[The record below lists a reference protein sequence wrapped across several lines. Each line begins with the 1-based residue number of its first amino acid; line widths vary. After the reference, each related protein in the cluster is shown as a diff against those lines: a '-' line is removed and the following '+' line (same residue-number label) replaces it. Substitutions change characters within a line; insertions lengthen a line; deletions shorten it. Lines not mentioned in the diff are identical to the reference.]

1 MAEDNKFAEARNF
14 MSRRLRTDKELRNA
28 YFANITMM
36 IQDCQRPQYLHIG
49 DGDIVG
55 NPLDLSNSEC
65 CDALAERLLKL
76 IFDN

>member
-14 MSRRLRTDKELRNA
+14 MSRRLRTDDDLRHS
-28 YFANITMM
+28 YLANVSMM
-36 IQDCQRPQYLHIG
+36 IQDCQTPNYFHVG

-55 NPLDLSNSEC
+55 QPLDLSNSQC

-76 IFDN
+76 IFD

>member
-1 MAEDNKFAEARNF
+1 MAEDNKFAEARHL
-14 MSRRLRTDKELRNA
+14 MSRRLRTDKELREA

-36 IQDCQRPQYLHIG
+36 IQDCQEAHYCHIG
-49 DGDIVG
+49 DGTIVG
-55 NPLDLSNSEC
+55 EPLDLSNSEC